1 MRMRSRADRADEPMK
16 RGTAQRLP
24 TKVNEPADEGG
35 RTGADGRRRCVYQPA
50 IESEPGSVR
59 VVREGSSH
67 VVIANIMQRSSP
79 CRVPKVTAIQLG
91 WFAQEL
97 QFASLAEAV
106 RCAWFVKAVQS
117 TRPSI
122 SPLRRVPYRLRCRSD
137 RRAGQY
143 GSDAKA
149 VRRLSRPP
157 GAGAAGDG
165 CSIRSRIAR
174 LVRAGSKSGSARTRP
189 FHI

>member
-1 MRMRSRADRADEPMK
+1 MK

-50 IESEPGSVR
+50 SESEPGSDG
-59 VVREGSSH
+59 VVREGNSH

-97 QFASLAEAV
+97 QFALLAEMV
-106 RCAWFVKAVQS
+106 QCATLAKWDQS
-117 TRPSI
+117 LRPST
-122 SPLRRVPYRLRCRSD
+122 SPLRHVPRRLRCRSD

-149 VRRLSRPP
+149 VRKLSRRP

>member
-1 MRMRSRADRADEPMK
+1 MRSRGDRADEPMK

-35 RTGADGRRRCVYQPA
+35 RPGADGRRRCVYQTA

-59 VVREGSSH
+59 VVREGNSH
-67 VVIANIMQRSSP
+67 AVIANIMQRSSP
-79 CRVPKVTAIQLG
+79 RRVPKVTAIQLG

-97 QFASLAEAV
+97 QFAPLAEMV
-106 RCAWFVKAVQS
+106 QCATLAKWDQS
-117 TRPSI
+117 LRPSI
-122 SPLRRVPYRLRCRSD
+122 SPLNARRRLRCRFD
-137 RRAGQY
+137 RPAGQY

-149 VRRLSRPP
+149 VRRLSRRP

-174 LVRAGSKSGSARTRP
+174 LVRAGSKSGWARTRP